1 MAILRFKSTSLRTAS
16 TMFYQIQVTRL
27 HFKVTL
33 SQQNMKRSF
42 RIELKMKDFGSKA
55 ICEKFRLMKLV
66 FKDECQW
73 NLPIQRHN
81 TTTFSTDIVLHS
93 QELNE

>member
-1 MAILRFKSTSLRTAS
+1 
-16 TMFYQIQVTRL
+16 
-27 HFKVTL
+27 
-33 SQQNMKRSF
+33 
-42 RIELKMKDFGSKA
+42 MKDFGSKA
-55 ICEKFRLMKLV
+55 IDEKFRLMKLV